1 MTTTEPAPAGSTTSA
16 PPDPRPRAAT
26 GRSRLL
32 RAEIGRLRRRRLVL
46 LVLALAALALVGSM
60 VAVFLSFN
68 QDVAGARARAVV
80 QAEQSNRD
88 QVRFRQECL
97 ADPSIPDADKQAGAC
112 GPPNAQP
119 ATVNDFYRDP
129 RLRADVGLPAIALGV
144 AVGTALVGALV
155 GATAVGADWSSRALL
170 TLITWEPRRLRLL
183 AARFTA
189 IAAFTAVVAVVAQAA
204 GFALGALS
212 VQLRGTWQPSPPPG
226 EDVPFAPAAIIGP
239 ANFWRDLVSLQ
250 VRGVGLVV
258 LVALIAAAVTMMTRH
273 TAALLGLA
281 FGWVAVVENAVRILL
296 TSRGWSRWLLTEN
309 VTAYLF
315 PGGRELVTRRVM
327 TGEGSYSEQRVLVSN
342 LDALLYLGVITA
354 VLVVAS
360 GLLLRRRDL

>member
-1 MTTTEPAPAGSTTSA
+1 MTTTAAEPTGTAPHDA
-16 PPDPRPRAAT
+16 RPRAAT
-26 GRSRLL
+26 GPGHLL

-46 LVLALAALALVGSM
+46 LVLGLAGLALVGSM
-60 VAVFLSFN
+60 VAVFFSFN

-80 QAEQSNRD
+80 QAEQANRD
-88 QVRFRQECL
+88 QARFRQDCL
-97 ADPSIPDADKQAGAC
+97 ADPSIPDAAKQAGAC
-112 GPPNAQP
+112 GPEAVEPMTA
-119 ATVNDFYRDP
+119 DGFYQDP
-129 RLRADVGLPAIALGV
+129 RLRADVGLPGVALGV
-144 AVGTALVGALV
+144 AVGMALVGALI

-189 IAAFTAVVAVVAQAA
+189 IAIFAALAAVVAQAA
-204 GFALGALS
+204 GLALAALT
-212 VQLRGTWQPSPPPG
+212 VQLRGTWQASPAPSENGPSAGP
-226 EDVPFAPAAIIGP
+226 AIIGP

-258 LVALIAAAVTMMTRH
+258 AVALVAAAVTMMTRH

-281 FGWVAVVENAVRILL
+281 FAWVAVVENAVRLL
-296 TSRGWSRWLLTEN
+296 LGARGWSRWLVTEN
-309 VTAYLF
+309 VGAYLY
-315 PGGRELVTRRVM
+315 PGGQRLLTRRTR
-327 TGEGSYSEQRVLVSN
+327 TGDGSWSDQTVLVSN